1 MNIFDAN
8 LHYSLLDVI
17 ISITLFILSFL
28 VFFYFGYT
36 RDIKERLKENHKFKD
51 MLIDSYIQ
59 KFDEYNQIISDLR
72 TKMDMIELKINPQ
85 REVEIQDIL
94 QDIQHEFIT
103 SNDTANDKSHKKISH
118 NIPPVMK
125 DVIITNKDSG
135 GEQIMQRLNTVDSVL
150 KMLEVPLT
158 SREIQVRIKKSREH
172 TSRLLKK
179 LYSEDVVM
187 RDESTRP
194 FRYKITDE
202 GRRLLEQTTSSRD

>member
-85 REVEIQDIL
+85 KEVEIQDIL

-202 GRRLLEQTTSSRD
+202 GRRLLEQTTSSRG

>member
-1 MNIFDAN
+1 
-8 LHYSLLDVI
+8 
-17 ISITLFILSFL
+17 
-28 VFFYFGYT
+28 
-36 RDIKERLKENHKFKD
+36 
-51 MLIDSYIQ
+51 
-59 KFDEYNQIISDLR
+59 LR

-85 REVEIQDIL
+85 KEVEIQDIL

-118 NIPPVMK
+118 NIPSVMK
-125 DVIITNKDSG
+125 DVIITNKDNG

>member
-72 TKMDMIELKINPQ
+72 TKLDMIELKINPQ
-85 REVEIQDIL
+85 KDVEIQDIL

-125 DVIITNKDSG
+125 DVIITNKDNG

>member
-1 MNIFDAN
+1 MNIFDVN

-36 RDIKERLKENHKFKD
+36 RDIKDRLKENHKFKD

-72 TKMDMIELKINPQ
+72 TKMDMIELKISPQ
-85 REVEIQDIL
+85 KEVEIQDIQ
-94 QDIQHEFIT
+94 QDIQRESVT
-103 SNDTANDKSHKKISH
+103 TGDTANDKSQKKISH

-125 DVIITNKDSG
+125 DVIIMNNENGKQS
-135 GEQIMQRLNTVDSVL
+135 MQRLNTVDSVL

-158 SREIQVRIKKSREH
+158 SREIQAKIKKSREH

-202 GRRLLEQTTSSRD
+202 GRRLLERTTNSRD

>member
-72 TKMDMIELKINPQ
+72 TKLDMIELKINPQ
-85 REVEIQDIL
+85 KEVEIQDIL
-94 QDIQHEFIT
+94 QDIQHEFIS

>member
-1 MNIFDAN
+1 MNIFDVN

-28 VFFYFGYT
+28 VIFYLGYS
-36 RDIKERLKENHKFKD
+36 RDIKNRLKENYKFKD

-72 TKMDMIELKINPQ
+72 TKMDVIELKISPQ
-85 REVEIQDIL
+85 KDVEIQDI
-94 QDIQHEFIT
+94 QRESVT
-103 SNDTANDKSHKKISH
+103 TGDTANDKSHKKISH
-118 NIPPVMK
+118 NIPHVMK
-125 DVIITNKDSG
+125 DVIITNKDND

-158 SREIQVRIKKSREH
+158 SREIQAKIKKSREH

>member
-85 REVEIQDIL
+85 KEVEIQDIL

-118 NIPPVMK
+118 NIPPVIK
-125 DVIITNKDSG
+125 DVIITNKDNG

-158 SREIQVRIKKSREH
+158 SREIQIRIKKSREH

-202 GRRLLEQTTSSRD
+202 GRRLLEQTTSSRE

>member
-36 RDIKERLKENHKFKD
+36 RDIKDRLKENYKFKD

-72 TKMDMIELKINPQ
+72 TKMDMIELKISPQ
-85 REVEIQDIL
+85 KEVELQDIL
-94 QDIQHEFIT
+94 QDIQRESVT
-103 SNDTANDKSHKKISH
+103 TGGTVNDKSQKKISH
-118 NIPPVMK
+118 NIPSVMK
-125 DVIITNKDSG
+125 DVIITNKDNG

-158 SREIQVRIKKSREH
+158 SREIQAKIKKSREH

>member
-36 RDIKERLKENHKFKD
+36 RDIKDRLKENHKFKD

-72 TKMDMIELKINPQ
+72 TKMDMIELKISPQ
-85 REVEIQDIL
+85 KEVEIQDI
-94 QDIQHEFIT
+94 QRESVT
-103 SNDTANDKSHKKISH
+103 TGDTANDKSHKKISH

-125 DVIITNKDSG
+125 DVIIMNNEN
-135 GEQIMQRLNTVDSVL
+135 GEQSIQRLNTVDSVL

-158 SREIQVRIKKSREH
+158 SREIQAKIKKSREH

-202 GRRLLEQTTSSRD
+202 GRRLLERTTNSRD

>member
-36 RDIKERLKENHKFKD
+36 RDLQDRLKENYKFKD

-72 TKMDMIELKINPQ
+72 TKMDIIELKISPQ
-85 REVEIQDIL
+85 KEVEIQDIL
-94 QDIQHEFIT
+94 QDIQRESVTTGDIV
-103 SNDTANDKSHKKISH
+103 NDKSHKKISH
-118 NIPPVMK
+118 NIPPVMN
-125 DVIITNKDSG
+125 DVIITNKDNG
-135 GEQIMQRLNTVDSVL
+135 GELIMQRLNTVDSVL

-158 SREIQVRIKKSREH
+158 SREIQAKIKKSREH

-202 GRRLLEQTTSSRD
+202 GRRLLEQTTSSRG

>member
-72 TKMDMIELKINPQ
+72 TKLDMIELKINPQ
-85 REVEIQDIL
+85 KDVEIQDIL

-103 SNDTANDKSHKKISH
+103 TNDTANDKSHKKISH
-118 NIPPVMK
+118 NIPSVMK
-125 DVIITNKDSG
+125 DVIITNKDNG

>member
-72 TKMDMIELKINPQ
+72 TKLDMIELKINPQ
-85 REVEIQDIL
+85 KDVEIQDIL

>member
-72 TKMDMIELKINPQ
+72 TKIDMIELKINPQ
-85 REVEIQDIL
+85 KEVEIQDIL

-118 NIPPVMK
+118 NIPSVMK
-125 DVIITNKDSG
+125 DVIITNKDNG

>member
-72 TKMDMIELKINPQ
+72 TKLDMIELKINPQ
-85 REVEIQDIL
+85 KDVEIQDIL

-118 NIPPVMK
+118 NIPSVMK
-125 DVIITNKDSG
+125 DVIITNKDNG

-179 LYSEDVVM
+179 LYSDDVVM

>member
-36 RDIKERLKENHKFKD
+36 RDMKDRLKENYKFKD

-72 TKMDMIELKINPQ
+72 TKMDIIELKISPQ
-85 REVEIQDIL
+85 KEVEIHDIL
-94 QDIQHEFIT
+94 QGIQRE
-103 SNDTANDKSHKKISH
+103 SVPAGDAVNDKSHKKISH
-118 NIPPVMK
+118 NTPPVMK
-125 DVIITNKDSG
+125 DVIITDKDSG
-135 GEQIMQRLNTVDSVL
+135 EERIMQRLNTVDSVL

-158 SREIQVRIKKSREH
+158 SREIQAKIKKSREH

>member
-36 RDIKERLKENHKFKD
+36 RYINERLKENHKFKD

-85 REVEIQDIL
+85 KEVEIQDIL

>member
-72 TKMDMIELKINPQ
+72 TKMDIIELKINPQ
-85 REVEIQDIL
+85 KEVEIQDIL

>member
-1 MNIFDAN
+1 MNIFDVN

-36 RDIKERLKENHKFKD
+36 RDIKDRLKENHKFKD

-72 TKMDMIELKINPQ
+72 TKMDMIELKISPQ
-85 REVEIQDIL
+85 KEVEIQDIL
-94 QDIQHEFIT
+94 QDIQRESVT
-103 SNDTANDKSHKKISH
+103 TGDTANDKSHKKISH

-125 DVIITNKDSG
+125 DVIIMNNEN
-135 GEQIMQRLNTVDSVL
+135 GEQSMQRLNTVDSVL

-158 SREIQVRIKKSREH
+158 SREIQAKIKKSREH

-202 GRRLLEQTTSSRD
+202 GRRLLERTTNSRD

>member
-85 REVEIQDIL
+85 KEVEIQDIL

-125 DVIITNKDSG
+125 DVIITNKDNG

-202 GRRLLEQTTSSRD
+202 GRRLLEQATISDG

>member
-72 TKMDMIELKINPQ
+72 TKLDMIELKINPQ
-85 REVEIQDIL
+85 KEVEIQDIL

-125 DVIITNKDSG
+125 DVIITNKDNG

>member
-36 RDIKERLKENHKFKD
+36 RDIKERLKDNHKFKD

-72 TKMDMIELKINPQ
+72 TKLDMIELKINPQ
-85 REVEIQDIL
+85 KEVEIQDIL

-118 NIPPVMK
+118 NIPSVMK
-125 DVIITNKDSG
+125 DVIITNKDNG

>member
-36 RDIKERLKENHKFKD
+36 RDIKDRLKENHKFKD

-72 TKMDMIELKINPQ
+72 TKMDMIELKISPQ
-85 REVEIQDIL
+85 KEVEIQDIL
-94 QDIQHEFIT
+94 QDIQRESVT
-103 SNDTANDKSHKKISH
+103 TGDTANDKSHKKISH

-125 DVIITNKDSG
+125 DVIIMNNEN
-135 GEQIMQRLNTVDSVL
+135 GEQSMQRLNTVDSVL

-158 SREIQVRIKKSREH
+158 SREIQAKIKKSREH

-202 GRRLLEQTTSSRD
+202 GRRLLERTTNSRD

>member
-85 REVEIQDIL
+85 KEVEIQDIL

-103 SNDTANDKSHKKISH
+103 TNDTTNDKSHKKISH

-125 DVIITNKDSG
+125 DVIITNKDNG

>member
-17 ISITLFILSFL
+17 IPITLFILSFL

-72 TKMDMIELKINPQ
+72 TKLDMIELKINPQ
-85 REVEIQDIL
+85 KEVEIQDIL

>member
-85 REVEIQDIL
+85 KEVEIQDIL

>member
-59 KFDEYNQIISDLR
+59 KFDEYNGIISDLR

-85 REVEIQDIL
+85 KDVEIQDIL

>member
-85 REVEIQDIL
+85 KEVEIQDIL

-135 GEQIMQRLNTVDSVL
+135 GEQIMQILNTVDSVL

>member
-85 REVEIQDIL
+85 KEVETQDIL

>member
-85 REVEIQDIL
+85 KEVETQDIL

-125 DVIITNKDSG
+125 DVIITNKDNG

-202 GRRLLEQTTSSRD
+202 GRRLLEQTTSSPD

>member
-28 VFFYFGYT
+28 VFFYSGYT
-36 RDIKERLKENHKFKD
+36 RDMKDRLKENYKFKD

-72 TKMDMIELKINPQ
+72 TKMDIIELKISPQ
-85 REVEIQDIL
+85 KEVEIQDIL
-94 QDIQHEFIT
+94 QDIQRESVTTGDIV
-103 SNDTANDKSHKKISH
+103 NDKSHKKISH
-118 NIPPVMK
+118 NIPLVMN
-125 DVIITNKDSG
+125 DVIITNKDNG
-135 GEQIMQRLNTVDSVL
+135 GELIMQRLNTVDSVL

-158 SREIQVRIKKSREH
+158 SKEIQAKIKKSREH

>member
-72 TKMDMIELKINPQ
+72 TKLDMIELKINPQ
-85 REVEIQDIL
+85 KEVEIQDIL

-118 NIPPVMK
+118 NIPSVMK

>member
-1 MNIFDAN
+1 MNIFDPN

-72 TKMDMIELKINPQ
+72 TKLDMIELKINPQ
-85 REVEIQDIL
+85 KDVEIQDIL

-118 NIPPVMK
+118 NIPSVMK
-125 DVIITNKDSG
+125 DVIITNKDNG

>member
-85 REVEIQDIL
+85 KEVEIQDIL

-118 NIPPVMK
+118 NIPSVMK

>member
-59 KFDEYNQIISDLR
+59 KFNEYNQIISDLR
-72 TKMDMIELKINPQ
+72 TKLDMIELKINPQ
-85 REVEIQDIL
+85 KDVEIQDIL

-118 NIPPVMK
+118 NIPSVMK
-125 DVIITNKDSG
+125 DVIITNKDNG

>member
-59 KFDEYNQIISDLR
+59 KFDEYNQIISLR

-85 REVEIQDIL
+85 KEVEIQDIL

>member
-72 TKMDMIELKINPQ
+72 TKLDMIELKINPQ
-85 REVEIQDIL
+85 KEVEIQDIL
-94 QDIQHEFIT
+94 QNIQHEFIT

-202 GRRLLEQTTSSRD
+202 GRRLLEQTTSSRG

>member
-85 REVEIQDIL
+85 KEVEIQDIL
-94 QDIQHEFIT
+94 QDIQHEFTT

-135 GEQIMQRLNTVDSVL
+135 GEQIMHRLNTVDSVL

-202 GRRLLEQTTSSRD
+202 GRRLLEQATISDG